1 MNARNGRKTRPD
13 DCKERRSHF
22 CLFSGMELNPDMQRI
37 AMAVLVILFGL
48 ADDAVFGQTRRVA
61 FDFSQSEI
69 GIDATL
75 NGEPLYILLDT
86 GVDPSAI
93 DLQRAEALHLKVD
106 RNAGGPISGFGST
119 EQPTAFPTVIEGF
132 AISGHKFG
140 SFDALASDLSALS
153 AKYGRR
159 LDAVI
164 GYSFLQDKI
173 ILIDYPG
180 RTLLLLDRRSGAR
193 SATKSCRTKW
203 SAPMQL
209 LESENWPLIP
219 QLRLG
224 EAVISATLD
233 TGSSS
238 FIILYEGALDMP
250 GVRSALVQKGEVKGG
265 GFQGEEKREEYVF
278 NKPVGFARFEVP
290 PGAAV
295 TVRNVK
301 GSSSNLANVGNKF
314 FAPLGL
320 KMMLDYR
327 HRTMSFFGD
336 CR

>member
-1 MNARNGRKTRPD
+1 MK
-13 DCKERRSHF
+13 
-22 CLFSGMELNPDMQRI
+22 RI
-37 AMAVLVILFGL
+37 AMAVLVILLGL
-48 ADDAVFGQTRRVA
+48 GGGTIFGQTLRVP

-69 GIDATL
+69 GIDATV

-93 DLQRAEALHLKVD
+93 DLQRAEALHLKID
-106 RNAGGPISGFGST
+106 RNAGGQVSGFGNT
-119 EQPTAFPTVIEGF
+119 EQPTAFPTTIQGF
-132 AISGHKFG
+132 AISGHKFA

-180 RTLLLLDRRSGAR
+180 RTLLLLDRPSGAR

-203 SAPMQL
+203 SGPMQL
-209 LESENWPLIP
+209 LEGENLPLIT

-250 GVRSALVQKGEVKGG
+250 GVRSALVQKGELKAG

-314 FAPLGL
+314 LASLGL

-327 HRTMSFFGD
+327 RRTMSFFGD

>member
-1 MNARNGRKTRPD
+1 MK
-13 DCKERRSHF
+13 
-22 CLFSGMELNPDMQRI
+22 RI
-37 AMAVLVILFGL
+37 AMAVLVSLFGL
-48 ADDAVFGQTRRVA
+48 GGGTVFGQTLRVP

-69 GIDATL
+69 GIDATV
-75 NGEPLYILLDT
+75 NSEPIYITLDT
-86 GVDPSAI
+86 GVDPSVI
-93 DLQRAEALHLKVD
+93 DLQRAEALHLKID
-106 RNAGGPISGFGST
+106 RNAGGQVSGFGNT
-119 EQPTAFPTVIEGF
+119 EQPAAFPTTIEGF

-140 SFDALASDLSALS
+140 SFDALASDLSTLS

-173 ILIDYPG
+173 VLIDYPG
-180 RTLLLLDRRSGAR
+180 RTLHLLDRPSAAK

-209 LESENWPLIP
+209 LEGENWPLIP

-224 EAVISATLD
+224 EAVVSATLD

-238 FIILYEGALDMP
+238 FIILYDGALEMP
-250 GVRSALVQKGEVKGG
+250 GLRSALVEKGEVKAG

-278 NKPVGFARFEVP
+278 NRPIGFAGFELP
-290 PGAAV
+290 PGRTV
-295 TVRNVK
+295 TLRHVK
-301 GSSSNLANVGNKF
+301 GSPSNMANVGNKF
-314 FAPLGL
+314 LASLGL

-327 HRTMSFFGD
+327 HRTMTFFGD
-336 CR
+336 CH